1 MSLLKYIADAY
12 DNKNNKLNFYKLYL
26 NNSCVQAHNL
36 VLNNSFLTKEH
47 KNSVFNYFEKIKKFY
62 NSFSY
67 VSRLFKWKKYKH
79 FSLDCDLYGT
89 PLKTLPDNQKIK
101 LIQNKT
107 IYTFR
112 LSDLLS
118 IWNVSLSHSIYLNPV
133 PLIPKNPFTNI
144 KFTNADLVNI
154 FLKTKST
161 LFIIPKFIDIYWRSL
176 MNMKIFKF
184 EAINILKEKAVFNY
198 IENGDFSTFFLDIV
212 SMINSLSIY
221 LNNSRISINHS
232 YENKNIIVDT
242 LKPYLKTY
250 LLSIHSSTYLKKNYY
265 HKFTIRKLKK
275 FFKDNPT
282 FGRLFVYA
290 NRNHNN
296 QIIQSGQSVPSTPS
310 TPSSQS
316 AQPTPPNQLV
326 QTQISNILNNTITSS
341 ILSTLPQSSETYDSE
356 IDDSEN
362 TDEIN
367 DIYNQ
372 TDSDNTDSPNEMTS
386 YADFNND
393 SSEEIET

>member
-12 DNKNNKLNFYKLYL
+12 DKKNNKPNFYKLYL

-36 VLNNSFLTKEH
+36 VFNNSFLNKED
-47 KNSVFNYFEKIKKFY
+47 KNNIFNYFAKIKNFY

-67 VSRLFKWKKYKH
+67 IARLFTWKKYKH

-89 PLKTLPDNQKIK
+89 PLNTFPDNQKIK

-118 IWNVSLSHSIYLNPV
+118 IWNVSLSNSIYLTPV
-133 PLIPKNPFTNI
+133 PLIPKNPYTNI
-144 KFTNADLVNI
+144 KFSNADLVNI
-154 FLKTKST
+154 FFKTKQT
-161 LFIIPKFIDIYWRSL
+161 LFTIPKFIDIYWRSL
-176 MNMKIFKF
+176 MNFKIFKL

-212 SMINSLSIY
+212 NMINTLSIY

-250 LLSIHSSTYLKKNYY
+250 LLSIHSCTYLKKNYY
-265 HKFTIRKLKK
+265 YKSTIRKLKK
-275 FFKDNPT
+275 FFRENPT

-290 NRNHNN
+290 NRNHNR
-296 QIIQSGQSVPSTPS
+296 QQIQSTQSVQTNQQV
-310 TPSSQS
+310 SQ
-316 AQPTPPNQLV
+316 V
-326 QTQISNILNNTITSS
+326 LNNSISSS
-341 ILSTLPQSSETYDSE
+341 ILNTLPRTSHTYDSE
-356 IDDSEN
+356 IDDTEN
-362 TDEIN
+362 TDEI
-367 DIYNQ
+367 YNE
-372 TDSDNTDSPNEMTS
+372 TDTDNTDGTNEITN

-393 SSEEIET
+393 LSEEIET